1 LYVESICI
9 EDKNN
14 KIKTSSVI
22 TQPISDLKI
31 FMEILS
37 EDYLNK
43 KNLHN
48 SSELFW
54 DIYRII
60 YNSSCSDEDMST
72 LIESLLVII
81 VSSYD
86 DEKNVEISDD
96 LNFLIENGYKIHE
109 V

>member
-1 LYVESICI
+1 MTKYIINHKS
-9 EDKNN
+9 
-14 KIKTSSVI
+14 KIY
-22 TQPISDLKI
+22 LK
-31 FMEILS
+31 LPS
-37 EDYLNK
+37 GNWDYLNK

-60 YNSSCSDEDMST
+60 YNSSCSDEDMSA

-96 LNFLIENGYKIHE
+96 LNYLIENGYKSHE